1 MKGVIVGGW
10 RSTGTIKESGIPYD
24 NYVILFMKPNKP
36 SKSETNVKSE
46 NFGQLTTEGK
56 FAVEDFNDVFNGA
69 ISDFS
74 ELADYVGTEVKYTFT
89 DKGKLDMVFL

>member
-10 RSTGTIKESGIPYD
+10 RSTGVVKDSGVAYD
-24 NYVILFMKPNKP
+24 NYVVLFMKPNEP
-36 SKSETNVKSE
+36 SKSENNVKSE
-46 NFGQLTTEGK
+46 NFGKCTTEGK
-56 FAVEDFNDVFNGA
+56 FAVSNFDDVFNGA